1 MQYPE
6 IDAGRQRRRLR
17 GSELFV
23 ELPLQPAMK
32 VDGVGVFSRELNDR
46 RVRRMLQR
54 LRPLVPVAAVD
65 LGQCAPRGEIVEA
78 VALASAVCG
87 VRELAAGRRCTR

>member
-1 MQYPE
+1 
-6 IDAGRQRRRLR
+6 
-17 GSELFV
+17 
-23 ELPLQPAMK
+23 MK
-32 VDGVGVFSRELNDR
+32 VDGVGVFGRELNDR

-65 LGQCAPRGEIVEA
+65 LGQCAPGGEIVEA

-87 VRELAAGRRCTR
+87 VRELAAGRALHQVDAFQRGPLGRPRGVAVDQL